1 MYTGGN
7 LQVCTVLTEGSLLS
21 WFVQNTTDE
30 LVSEEVVSLAVTA
43 VTFLYYE
50 FVVSS
55 PAFPSD
61 QLIAVMS
68 RQNPLVSQK
77 HARQHKGLPSQT
89 SLASNWDAAST
100 SAGSS
105 ITGSMCPAHAQDAA
119 SIAANVTLQAEAQ
132 QNRLFSI
139 VQLWAQRSR
148 VYSQTKWATNF
159 ARPVVILSLRA
170 LVDKVFSDAF
180 PLWMT
185 SAHGIAR
192 LQDMD
197 AQLLHWFDPHGFNSS
212 ISLLQSLPTA
222 AKEGKPQQHGQP
234 VQCVHKHK
242 KQHFTGTTSLVG
254 TFLSEP
260 RTAACRRLQ
269 HRAKGVVQQDM
280 HMASVLSQSQKGVMM
295 KAAEKLLLQST

>member
-1 MYTGGN
+1 M
-7 LQVCTVLTEGSLLS
+7 LTETDSLS
-21 WFVQNTTDE
+21 WFVQDIQKTTDE
-30 LVSEEVVSLAVTA
+30 LVSEEFVSLAVTG

-61 QLIAVMS
+61 QLVAVMS

-77 HARQHKGLPSQT
+77 SGRQNRGLSSQK
-89 SLASNWDAAST
+89 SGLVSNWDAAST

-105 ITGSMCPAHAQDAA
+105 RTGSIFPAHAQDAA
-119 SIAANVTLQAEAQ
+119 SIAASVTLQAEAQ
-132 QNRLFSI
+132 RDRLFSI

-185 SAHGIAR
+185 SAHGTAR

-197 AQLLHWFDPHGFNSS
+197 AQLLQWFDPNGFNSS

-222 AKEGKPQQHGQP
+222 AKEAKPQKHGQP

-260 RTAACRRLQ
+260 KTAACRRLQ
-269 HRAKGVVQQDM
+269 QRGKGVVQQDM
-280 HMASVLSQSQKGVMM
+280 HMASVLSQSQKGMMM
-295 KAAEKLLLQST
+295 KTAEKLLLQSK